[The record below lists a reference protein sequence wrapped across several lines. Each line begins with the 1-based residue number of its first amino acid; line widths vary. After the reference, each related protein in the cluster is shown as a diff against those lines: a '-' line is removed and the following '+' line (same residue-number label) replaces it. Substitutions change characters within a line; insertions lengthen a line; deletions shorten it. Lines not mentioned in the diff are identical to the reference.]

1 MTTDEFA
8 ARFLLNLPF
17 DPNDQQVGLMAALSR
32 FCSRDTPSDTVFL
45 LAGYA
50 GTGKTS
56 VVGALVRTLREA
68 GVGCVL
74 MAPTGRAAKVF
85 AAFAGEQA
93 STIHRRIYR
102 PPTDDD
108 PYMSMRTNTLHDTIF
123 IVDEASMIGSD
134 AAGDGRPGL
143 LDDLIHY
150 VYTGEGCRLI
160 LLGDKAQLPPVGCA
174 ESPAMDP
181 DVLRGFG
188 LRVNRVILT
197 ETVRQTAGS
206 GILDNATRLR
216 RAMRLPELPVPAI
229 VTRGYD
235 DVMTLGGEDLAEF
248 IESAYAADGIDETV
262 VITRTNWRAS
272 EFNAAIRS
280 AILYREEELCRDELL
295 MVTKNNYYWSTKVRG
310 LDFIANGDTARVER
324 VYGTEE
330 RYGLRFADVL
340 LRFPY
345 RDVDVECKVVLDS
358 LTSNSPSLTQEDAQK
373 LFAGCLNDPDRT
385 VPSMPYSVRVKRLRT
400 DPYFNALQ
408 IKYGYAVT
416 CHKAQ
421 GGQWRNVVVDLTG
434 IPADALTTIELYRWL
449 YTATTRATSCLVYLD
464 PDGFRLRQ

>member
-1 MTTDEFA
+1 
-8 ARFLLNLPF
+8 
-17 DPNDQQVGLMAALSR
+17 MAALAR
-32 FCSRDTPSDTVFL
+32 FCACDMPSDSVFL

-85 AAFAGEQA
+85 AAFSGAQA
-93 STIHRRIYR
+93 STIHRKIYQ

-108 PYMSMRTNTLHDTIF
+108 PCPGMRSNPHRNTVF

-134 AAGDGRPGL
+134 MGYGGRESL

-150 VYTGEGCRLI
+150 VYTGENCRLI
-160 LLGDKAQLPPVGCA
+160 LLGDKAQLPPVGC
-174 ESPAMDP
+174 EQSPAMDV
-181 DVLRGFG
+181 DTLRGYG
-188 LRVNRVILT
+188 LRVNRVVLT
-197 ETVRQTAGS
+197 QTVRQTEGS
-206 GILDNATRLR
+206 GILANATRLR
-216 RAMRLPELPVPAI
+216 RAMRLPELPVPI
-229 VTRGYD
+229 LLTRGYD
-235 DVMTLGGEDLAEF
+235 DVELISGEDLPEL
-248 IESAYAADGIDETV
+248 IESAYSRDGIDETV

-280 AILYREEELCRDELL
+280 SILYREEELCRDELL
-295 MVTKNNYYWSTKVRG
+295 MVAKNNYYWSTKVRG

-330 RYGLRFADVL
+330 RYGMRFADVRL
-340 LRFPY
+340 SLPY
-345 RDVDVECKVVLDS
+345 RDVDVECKVILDS
-358 LTSNSPSLTQEDAQK
+358 LNSNAPALSADDMRRLYQACLTDTERIPPHLSTTARMR
-373 LFAGCLNDPDRT
+373 L
-385 VPSMPYSVRVKRLRT
+385 LRT
-400 DPYFNALQ
+400 DPYYNALQ

-421 GGQWRNVVVDLTG
+421 GGQWRNVVVDLSG
-434 IPADALTTIELYRWL
+434 IAVDSLTTIDLYRWL
-449 YTATTRATSCLVYLD
+449 YTATTRATTRLIYLN
-464 PDGFRLRQ
+464 PDGFRLKV

>member
-17 DPNDQQVGLMAALSR
+17 DPNDQQIGLMAALSR
-32 FCSRDTPSDTVFL
+32 FCSRDMPADSVFL

-68 GVGCVL
+68 GVGSML

-93 STIHRRIYR
+93 STIHRKIYR
-102 PPTDDD
+102 PPTEDD
-108 PYMSMRTNTLHDTIF
+108 PYMSMRSNSHRDTIF

-134 AAGDGRPGL
+134 SAADGRPGL

-160 LLGDKAQLPPVGCA
+160 LLGDKAQLPPVGCE

-181 DVLRGFG
+181 DVLRRFG
-188 LRVNRVILT
+188 LRVSRVVLT
-197 ETVRQTAGS
+197 RIVRQADGS
-206 GILDNATRLR
+206 GILANATRLR
-216 RAMRLPELPVPAI
+216 RAMQLPELPVPAI
-229 VTRGYD
+229 TVRGYD
-235 DVMTLGGEDLAEF
+235 DVSIMAGEELQEA
-248 IESAYAADGIDETV
+248 IESAYSTDGIEETI

-272 EFNAAIRS
+272 EFNSAIRS
-280 AILYREEELCRDELL
+280 RILYREEELCRDELL
-295 MVTKNNYYWSTKVRG
+295 MVAKNNYYWSTKVRG

-324 VYGTEE
+324 VHGTEE

-358 LTSNSPSLTQEDAQK
+358 LTSNSPALTPDDSRR
-373 LFAGCLNDPDRT
+373 LFEGCLNDPER
-385 VPSMPYSVRVKRLRT
+385 VLPSMPYSARVRRLRT
-400 DPYFNALQ
+400 DPYYNALHV
-408 IKYGYAVT
+408 KYGYAVT

-434 IPADALTTIELYRWL
+434 IQTEALTTIDLYRWL
-449 YTATTRATSCLVYLD
+449 YTATTRATEALVYLN
-464 PDGFRLRQ
+464 PSGFRLRE

>member
-17 DPNDQQVGLMAALSR
+17 EPNDQQVGLMAALSR
-32 FCSRDTPSDTVFL
+32 FCSRDMPDDSVFL

-85 AAFAGEQA
+85 AAFAGESA

-102 PPTDDD
+102 PPSEDD
-108 PYMSMRTNTLHDTIF
+108 PFMTMRTNVSRDTVF
-123 IVDEASMIGSD
+123 IVDEASMIGSEPG
-134 AAGDGRPGL
+134 ADGRPGL

-150 VYTGEGCRLI
+150 VYTGERCRLI
-160 LLGDKAQLPPVGCA
+160 LLGDKAQLPPVGCE

-181 DVLRGFG
+181 EVLRGFG
-188 LRVNRVILT
+188 LRVSRVILT
-197 ETVRQTAGS
+197 RTVRQSEGS
-206 GILDNATRLR
+206 GILANATRLR
-216 RAMRLPELPVPAI
+216 RVMRLDPLPVPVI
-229 VTRGYD
+229 MTRGYD
-235 DVMTLGGEDLAEF
+235 DVSVMAGEELQDAL
-248 IESAYAADGIDETV
+248 ESAYAADGIEETI

-280 AILYREEELCRDELL
+280 RILYREEELCRDELL
-295 MVTKNNYYWSTKVRG
+295 MVSKNNYYWSTKVHG

-330 RYGLRFADVL
+330 RYGLRFADVM

-358 LTSNSPSLTQEDAQK
+358 LTSNAPALTAEDSK
-373 LFAGCLNDPDRT
+373 RLFEGCLNDPDHV
-385 VPSMPYSVRVKRLRT
+385 VPSMPYSARVRRLRK

-408 IKYGYAVT
+408 VKYGYAVT

-421 GGQWRNVVVDLTG
+421 GGQWRNVVVDLSG
-434 IPADALTTIELYRWL
+434 IQAEALTTIDLYRWM
-449 YTATTRATSCLVYLD
+449 YTATTRATEALVYLN
-464 PDGFRLRQ
+464 PTGFRLRE